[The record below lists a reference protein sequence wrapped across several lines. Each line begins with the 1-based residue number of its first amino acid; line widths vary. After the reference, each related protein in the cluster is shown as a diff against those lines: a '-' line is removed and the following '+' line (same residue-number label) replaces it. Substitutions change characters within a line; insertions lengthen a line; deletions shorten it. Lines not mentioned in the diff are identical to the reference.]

1 MSHLYTEGASWLVLN
16 LYLYILFVVM
26 LLRLGLGHMQISNR
40 GSVSACCIQHFME
53 TCETALDLGSSTEAH
68 AHTYTHI
75 V

>member
-1 MSHLYTEGASWLVLN
+1 MVSPESVSVYPLCSD
-16 LYLYILFVVM
+16 
-26 LLRLGLGHMQISNR
+26 SNR

-53 TCETALDLGSSTEAH
+53 TCETALDLGSSTEAR